1 MSLLNQVVSWGCR
14 GGVLLLL
21 AGWVSLAGAQ
31 PARDPTRSPAAASS
45 SVVTGIQ
52 PGTTL
57 GSNGIAVLVRGGVR
71 YLVLGTRL
79 YAKDQTIGQ
88 ARIVRITETEVWLRE
103 AGQLKKIPV
112 FSGIERRAVKP
123 EGNHEVLSHETK

>member
-1 MSLLNQVVSWGCR
+1 MSLHKQVANWGCS
-14 GGVLLLL
+14 GGVLALLV
-21 AGWVSLAGAQ
+21 GWVSLTGAQ
-31 PARDPTRSPAAASS
+31 PARDPTLSPAAASA
-45 SVVTGIQ
+45 SVATGVQ
-52 PGTTL
+52 QGMTL
-57 GSNGIAVLVRGGVR
+57 GTNGMAVVVRGGVP
-71 YLVLGTRL
+71 YLVQGTRL

-123 EGNHEVLSHETK
+123 EGNHEVLSHEKK